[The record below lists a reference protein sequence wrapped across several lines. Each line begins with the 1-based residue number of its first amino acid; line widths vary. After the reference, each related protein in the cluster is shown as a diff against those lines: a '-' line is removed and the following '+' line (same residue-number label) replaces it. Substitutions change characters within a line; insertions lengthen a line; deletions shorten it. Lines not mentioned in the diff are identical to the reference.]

1 MRNFASQIT
10 GRVITTDGPDYEAA
24 RQVFNRAFD
33 QRPALIV
40 RCAGPQDVAR
50 ALEFAQRRNL
60 PVAVR
65 GGGHSRAGFS
75 VCNGGMV
82 IDFSAMKRVEVD
94 DQKHVVRAE
103 AGALVRDL
111 DQATQHFGLA
121 TTSGGC
127 PNVGIAGFTLGGGEG
142 VLMSKFGAACDNLV
156 SAHVVT
162 VDGKQVDASLSS
174 NPDLF
179 WAIRGGGGNF
189 GVVTSFEYRLHPV
202 NEILS
207 GTLTY
212 QARQEQL
219 HAFAKFVAAAPD
231 EMNVFA
237 EMLPSPNGLRF
248 LIHLRHL
255 GSTRAANDLL
265 QSLRGPLHPLDDNV
279 RAMSYLES
287 QTAGF
292 TPSPFAH
299 FQTNLFL
306 PTLTEPAVEAII
318 TAINNAP
325 TQFRVLIVPLYGAVS
340 RVKVNDM
347 AFALREPGFEVDML
361 STWNSREEREG
372 AVQWVTGL
380 RDKLQPFARGTY
392 VNQLGETS
400 AQLVRDAY
408 GPNYRRLAEIKK
420 KYDPSNVLRLNQN
433 ITPA

>member
-1 MRNFASQIT
+1 MASATTRRQFLRQTAFASAALYGRQFARAEPVSTADYDAAPVDGAAVRSFASQIT

-40 RCAGPQDVAR
+40 RCASPQDVAR
-50 ALEFAQRRNL
+50 ALEFAQRRSL

-82 IDFSAMKRVEVD
+82 IDFSAMKRVEVN
-94 DQKHVVRAE
+94 DQKHVARAE

-142 VLMSKFGAACDNLV
+142 VLMSKFGAACDNLL

-162 VDGKQVDASLSS
+162 VDRKQLDASSSS
-174 NPDLF
+174 NQDLF

-212 QARQEQL
+212 PARQDQL
-219 HAFAKFVAAAPD
+219 HAFARFVATAPN
-231 EMNVFA
+231 EMNVIA
-237 EMLPSPNGLRF
+237 EMLSSQNGLRF
-248 LIHLRHL
+248 LIHLRYL
-255 GSTRAANDLL
+255 GSARAANDLL
-265 QSLRGPLHPLDDNV
+265 QPLRSPLHPLDDNV

-292 TPSPFAH
+292 TH
-299 FQTNLFL
+299 CRL
-306 PTLTEPAVEAII
+306 PT
-318 TAINNAP
+318 
-325 TQFRVLIVPLYGAVS
+325 FRRICSFPHS
-340 RVKVNDM
+340 
-347 AFALREPGFEVDML
+347 
-361 STWNSREEREG
+361 
-372 AVQWVTGL
+372 
-380 RDKLQPFARGTY
+380 
-392 VNQLGETS
+392 
-400 AQLVRDAY
+400 
-408 GPNYRRLAEIKK
+408 
-420 KYDPSNVLRLNQN
+420 LNQRLRQSSPPS
-433 ITPA
+433 TTRPRSSGC